1 LLILIVLPAMMLM
14 ACNSQPSQSPAP
26 LVPSDAEQAA
36 AQAQASAAEMRQTVN
51 RLVADN
57 QMLTREM
64 HDLQRRIMDQAT
76 MLSELSQQA
85 SRLEGAALSRASA
98 GDGTGAASAVR
109 PGSQASTATSG
120 FGSFVLYLLIF
131 IVAIIVI
138 YFIYRAL
145 KPRPFEDDEDD
156 DFSSFDDDFGFED
169 EDEDE
174 DADKGGKKKDDDDK

>member
-1 LLILIVLPAMMLM
+1 MVLPALVLI

-36 AQAQASAAEMRQTVN
+36 AQAQAAAAEMRQTVN

-76 MLSELSQQA
+76 MLSELNQQA
-85 SRLEGAALSRASA
+85 SRLEGAALARSNAE
-98 GDGTGAASAVR
+98 DGTGAASAVR
-109 PGSQASTATSG
+109 PGSQAGTSTGG
-120 FGSFVLYLLIF
+120 FGSFVIYLLIF
-131 IVAIIVI
+131 IVAIVVI

-169 EDEDE
+169 EEDDEE
-174 DADKGGKKKDDDDK
+174 SDKGGKKKSDEDK